1 MRIEYAMVFS
11 MLMPGT
17 GHIYLG
23 KTVKGVVLMAL
34 AMIGLFVFIM
44 PNVCEEITWSMQEYS
59 VVAFVWIIAWMVG
72 VADSARL
79 CRNQQ
84 TEN

>member
-1 MRIEYAMVFS
+1 MRIEYAMIFS

-44 PNVCEEITWSMQEYS
+44 PNVCDEIAWSMQEYS
-59 VVAFVWIIAWMVG
+59 VVALVWIIAWMVG
-72 VADSARL
+72 VVDSARL

-84 TEN
+84 TES